1 MVVLKLSIK
10 IHDGWRE
17 CPGDLKTS
25 AEDGAGSGRKPW
37 GESCHTHFISP
48 VEWGT
53 SALLS
58 ADVQGAQEL
67 IGGWTC
73 LGSPDFKV
81 IAGSVNSADWC
92 CISPIAD
99 LTSEP
104 FRAFTP
110 EPSPC
115 ALNGLSVV
123 TASDALYV
131 CPASSKSLGWAS
143 EYSGKK
149 RERQLF
155 SVIEFWRS

>member
-1 MVVLKLSIK
+1 MAGGSVQVTWKHQLKMEQVQEGSHEEK
-10 IHDGWRE
+10 AVTH
-17 CPGDLKTS
+17 TS
-25 AEDGAGSGRKPW
+25 
-37 GESCHTHFISP
+37 
-48 VEWGT
+48 
-53 SALLS
+53 SALWNEGPVHLLS
-58 ADVQGAQEL
+58 GDVQGAQEL
-67 IGGWTC
+67 IGGWTR

-92 CISPIAD
+92 CISPRAD